1 MGRETETGDGVYLF
15 WRSLGVVLVN
25 GVLLVNCDVVFILGG
40 CILPANE
47 FSLLGALVFLSICK
61 RALGIVLVDC

>member
-1 MGRETETGDGVYLF
+1 M
-15 WRSLGVVLVN
+15 LVN